1 MNHLN
6 LSYRL
11 LAGPMIWKWPEAKKL
26 KKEIRL
32 AGDYRMDLRIPNEDH
47 SLSPVVL
54 EYIDH

>member
-1 MNHLN
+1 MN

-32 AGDYRMDLRIPNEDH
+32 AGDYRMDLRILNEDH

-54 EYIDH
+54 EYIDHL